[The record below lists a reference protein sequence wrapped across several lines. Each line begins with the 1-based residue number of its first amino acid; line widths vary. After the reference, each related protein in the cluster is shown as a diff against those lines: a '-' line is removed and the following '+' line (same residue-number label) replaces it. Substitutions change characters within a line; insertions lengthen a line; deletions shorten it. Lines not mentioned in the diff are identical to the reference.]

1 MKQQIEKQFE
11 NINAHILFDC
21 PMSRHTSF
29 KVGGNAQ
36 CLIIPKDKEAV
47 LTVLKTV
54 KALALPLFVMGNG
67 SNILVGD
74 NGIDG
79 VVLKMG
85 DGLNYIEKSGD
96 TEIVASSGTVLS
108 KLAVFAMNNSLGG
121 LEFAHGIPG
130 SVGGAVYMNAGAYDG
145 QMKDVVESTTYI
157 DDKGEIAILKKELH
171 DFSYR
176 HSFFTNKDFI
186 ILETKISLLPSK
198 KEEIEFKIEDFKKRR
213 KDKQPLEYPSAGS
226 VFKRPQ
232 GHFAGQLIE
241 ECGLKGKKIGGAMVS
256 EKHAGF
262 IINYDN
268 AKANDVLNLIEHIK
282 NEVFKKFNIELECE
296 IKMVGKF

>member
-1 MKQQIEKQFE
+1 MTNQLLRHLEK
-11 NINAHILFDC
+11 INAQIFLDF
-21 PMSRHTSF
+21 PMSKLTSF
-29 KVGGNAQ
+29 KIGGNAK
-36 CLIIPKDKEAV
+36 CLIVPKDKEAV
-47 LTVLKTV
+47 IAVLKSAKEMCT
-54 KALALPLFVMGNG
+54 PLFVMGNG

-85 DGLNYIEKSGD
+85 ESFNFLEKSD
-96 TEIVASSGTVLS
+96 ENIIIASCGALLS
-108 KLAVFAMNNSLGG
+108 RLSTFAMNNSLSG

-157 DDKGEIAILKKELH
+157 DENYEIKKLKREQH

-176 HSFFTNKDFI
+176 HSFFTNKEYV
-186 ILETKISLLPSK
+186 ILESTFSLAFSNNEDIQRK
-198 KEEIEFKIEDFKKRR
+198 MEDFKMKR
-213 KDKQPLEYPSAGS
+213 KEKQPLEFPSAGS

-232 GHFAGQLIE
+232 GHFAGKLIE
-241 ECGLKGKKIGGAMVS
+241 DCGLKGKRIGGAMVS

-262 IINYDN
+262 IVNFNN
-268 AKANDVLNLIEHIK
+268 ATAKDVLNLIEYIK
-282 NEVFKKFNIELECE
+282 NEVYKKFSIELECE
-296 IKMVGKF
+296 IKMVGNF

>member
-1 MKQQIEKQFE
+1 MTNQLLKQFE
-11 NINAHILFDC
+11 NINAQIFLDF
-21 PMSRHTSF
+21 PMSKVTSF
-29 KVGGNAQ
+29 KIGGNAK
-36 CLIIPKDKEAV
+36 CLIVPKDKEA
-47 LTVLKTV
+47 LTSALKAV
-54 KALALPLFVMGNG
+54 KETGLPLFVMGNG

-85 DGLNYIEKSGD
+85 DSLNVLEKSGEK
-96 TEIVASSGTVLS
+96 TIIASSGILLS
-108 KLAVFAMNNSLGG
+108 KLSTFALNNSLCG

-157 DDKGEIAILKKELH
+157 DESYQIKILKKEQH

-176 HSFFTNKDFI
+176 HSFFSNKDYI
-186 ILETKISLLPSK
+186 ILESTFSLIPSNK
-198 KEEIEFKIEDFKKRR
+198 DDIERKMDNFKMRR
-213 KDKQPLEYPSAGS
+213 KEKQPLEFPSAGS

-232 GHFAGQLIE
+232 GYFAGKLIE
-241 ECGLKGKKIGGAMVS
+241 DCGLKGKKIGGAMIS

-262 IINYDN
+262 IINFDN
-268 AKANDVLNLIEHIK
+268 ATSKDVLNLIEHIK
-282 NEVFKKFNIELECE
+282 NEVYKKFNIQLECE
-296 IKMVGKF
+296 IKMVGRF